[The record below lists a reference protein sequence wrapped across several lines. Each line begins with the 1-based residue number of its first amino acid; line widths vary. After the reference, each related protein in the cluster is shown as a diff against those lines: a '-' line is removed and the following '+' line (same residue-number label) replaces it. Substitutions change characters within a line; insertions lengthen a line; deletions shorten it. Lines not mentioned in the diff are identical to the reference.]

1 MRHGGRMAAV
11 SAAMACGALLV
22 GAGSAGAVP
31 AASASQPWG
40 AAVQVPG
47 LALLPHY
54 GGSVQTRAV
63 SCPSPGNCSAVGN
76 YDDGSGGGNVFT
88 AAEVNG
94 KWRAAREL
102 PVPPAD
108 DAVNVHVDGLSC
120 PSAGNCGA
128 SGFYDDSS
136 GDRQAF
142 VANEVHGTWQDL
154 LEVLSTDFLTDE
166 NAEALSISCPSAG
179 NCAIG
184 GDYVDGAGHRQA
196 FVGSERNGS
205 WEASLEVPGTAA
217 LNGAGGAQ
225 VTSVSCGSAGN
236 CGAGGY
242 YIGGDGNRQAFV
254 VSEKNNTWGNAKEVA
269 GGLNTNGFAEVE
281 SISCP
286 TAGNCVAGGLYDAKT
301 HGGLTE
307 SFVVSD
313 KNGTWGAA
321 QEVAGKLN
329 GGGDGSVSSVSC
341 RAAGYCTAGG
351 YYLTVFTKGK
361 YQAYVVTETKGVWGG
376 AGQVPGTGAL
386 NAGGEVDN
394 VLVSCVSAGN
404 CAVAG
409 DYEDKSH
416 HTQAFITGSVGGRWA
431 VAEAIPGSIGLNKG
445 GDAAPTSVSCA
456 SATSCAV
463 VGGYNATPSFALGFV
478 ASGALPQTSRT
489 ALTLSAGSVAFGSE
503 QRERI
508 TVTVSPQR
516 SGKPSGTVTVKTG
529 STVLCAFR
537 LNSAG
542 KGSCTLSAK
551 RLAVGKHSLVASY
564 AASVGYTGSGS
575 AAKVVT
581 VVR

>member
-11 SAAMACGALLV
+11 
-22 GAGSAGAVP
+22 P
-31 AASASQPWG
+31 AARASQPWG

-54 GGSVQTRAV
+54 GGSVQPRAV

-76 YDDGSGGGNVFT
+76 YDDRSGGGNVFT

-94 KWRAAREL
+94 TWRAAREL

-108 DAVNVHVDGLSC
+108 DAVNVHVDALSC

-217 LNGAGGAQ
+217 LKGAGGAQ

-236 CGAGGY
+236 CAAGGY
-242 YIGGDGNRQAFV
+242 YIGGDGNRQAFF
-254 VSEKNNTWGNAKEVA
+254 VSEKNNTWGNANEVA
-269 GGLNTNGFAEVE
+269 GGLNTNGFAEVD

-301 HGGLTE
+301 HGGLSE
-307 SFVVSD
+307 SFVVGD

-321 QEVAGKLN
+321 QGGAGKLT
-329 GGGDGSVSSVSC
+329 GGG
-341 RAAGYCTAGG
+341 
-351 YYLTVFTKGK
+351 
-361 YQAYVVTETKGVWGG
+361 
-376 AGQVPGTGAL
+376 
-386 NAGGEVDN
+386 
-394 VLVSCVSAGN
+394 
-404 CAVAG
+404 
-409 DYEDKSH
+409 
-416 HTQAFITGSVGGRWA
+416 
-431 VAEAIPGSIGLNKG
+431 
-445 GDAAPTSVSCA
+445 AAP
-456 SATSCAV
+456 
-463 VGGYNATPSFALGFV
+463 G
-478 ASGALPQTSRT
+478 
-489 ALTLSAGSVAFGSE
+489 
-503 QRERI
+503 
-508 TVTVSPQR
+508 
-516 SGKPSGTVTVKTG
+516 
-529 STVLCAFR
+529 
-537 LNSAG
+537 
-542 KGSCTLSAK
+542 
-551 RLAVGKHSLVASY
+551 
-564 AASVGYTGSGS
+564 
-575 AAKVVT
+575 
-581 VVR
+581 